1 MKIPEAQADGAMS
14 HNVEREP
21 QDVSRIWDLLL
32 LSHSH
37 ILVVGGPGS
46 PKRARP
52 SLLEYGLRD
61 DSSRAGHQPAGLPCL
76 RVTPLLAVLTG
87 WQGVIG
93 EADVKDCTP

>member
-1 MKIPEAQADGAMS
+1 MS

-21 QDVSRIWDLLL
+21 QNVSHFWDLLL

-37 ILVVGGPGS
+37 ILVEGGPGF

-52 SLLEYGLRD
+52 SLLEYGLGD
-61 DSSRAGHQPAGLPCL
+61 DSSRTDHQPAGIPCL
-76 RVTPLLAVLTG
+76 RVASLPAALTTG
-87 WQGVIG
+87 WQRVIG